1 MNQRISNFT
10 KLLLFCSGAT
20 YDIVITCPRFEI
32 NKYAS
37 IGMAVLLTAILSVIS
52 SFFAFLLI
60 FDSPSIALPIA
71 IFWGLIIFNLD
82 RFLVSTMR
90 TSDSK
95 WKDFIKAVP
104 RIIIAILIAVV
115 ITKPLEIKLFSKEI
129 SKVLETE
136 RMDMIYLA
144 ETKYKQELI
153 LLDSKKDKINQNI
166 EKNIALRDQYY
177 DEYKCECLG
186 TCGTKV
192 KGYGKE
198 CESRK
203 SRYEQFLIEFTK
215 ERQRTDSLFKNLA
228 SQELKIKRLI
238 DMEQEQL
245 ASIQTYGLFDQI
257 RALHKL
263 DNIASFFIIL
273 IFGMI
278 EIAPLIAKILT
289 KKGPYDNLI
298 LEHELKY
305 EIDYLKQ
312 YDIYDQERI
321 KNKKMM
327 EMATHLE
334 VKSKEV
340 ELNDILRQDAI
351 ARYEKMR
358 NQIDYQHLKN

>member
-1 MNQRISNFT
+1 M
-10 KLLLFCSGAT
+10 LFCSGVT

-37 IGMAVLLTAILSVIS
+37 IGMTVLLTAMLSVIS

-60 FDSPSIALPIA
+60 FDSPLIALPISVL
-71 IFWGLIIFNLD
+71 WGITILNLD

-90 TSDSK
+90 SSDTK
-95 WKDFIKAVP
+95 WKEFIKAVP
-104 RIIIAILIAVV
+104 RIIIAILIAIV

-129 SKVLETE
+129 SKYLETE
-136 RMDMIYLA
+136 KMEMIHQA
-144 ETKYKQELI
+144 GIKYKQDLV
-153 LLDSKKDKINQNI
+153 LLDSKKDLVYKNFQ
-166 EKNIALRDQYY
+166 KNIALRDQYY

-192 KGYGKE
+192 KGYGIE

-203 SRYEQFLIEFTK
+203 SRYEQFLIEFNT
-215 ERQRTDSLFKNLA
+215 ERLRTDSLFNDLA
-228 SQELKIKRLI
+228 LQELKIKKII
-238 DMEQEQL
+238 DMEQNQL
-245 ASIQTYGLFDQI
+245 ASIETYGLFDQI
-257 RALHKL
+257 RALNQL
-263 DNIASFFIIL
+263 DNIASFFILL

-278 EIAPLIAKILT
+278 EIAPIIAKILT

-298 LEHELKY
+298 LESELKY
-305 EIDYLKQ
+305 EVDYLKQ
-312 YDIYDQERI
+312 YDTYDQERI
-321 KNKKMM
+321 KNKKMR
-327 EMATHLE
+327 EISTHLE

-358 NQIDYQHLKN
+358 NQIDFKHLKN